1 MNNETQILKAIVDE
15 VNGAG
20 ISEETVYAAEVLLQA
35 KPKMNLGLVEYPFPL
50 REGRLCYLRLPPN
63 LIEIEAKRLTAFL
76 FTLIVP
82 SEMQSD
88 TAGDRQSG

>member
-63 LIEIEAKRLTAFL
+63 LTDTEVKRLTAFL
-76 FTLIVP
+76 YALVFAA
-82 SEMQSD
+82 
-88 TAGDRQSG
+88 AGDSHDA